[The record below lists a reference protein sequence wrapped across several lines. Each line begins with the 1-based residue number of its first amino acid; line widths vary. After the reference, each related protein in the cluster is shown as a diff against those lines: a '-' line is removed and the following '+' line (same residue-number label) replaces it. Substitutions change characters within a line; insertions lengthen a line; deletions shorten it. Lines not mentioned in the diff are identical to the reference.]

1 MNVSRQ
7 LIVIL
12 FGSTLGVA
20 AFAQEATPAPEFS
33 RPSTLSRAEVK
44 ADLMRSQ
51 ANGEYASIGAEGQEA
66 THTNAVA
73 PSTLTRAEVTAELK
87 RSQASGEYARIVA
100 EGQEAVYPMTS
111 AEHEVREH
119 MAGR

>member
-1 MNVSRQ
+1 MNLSRQ

-33 RPSTLSRAEVK
+33 RPSTLTRAEVK

-51 ANGEYASIGAEGQEA
+51 ANGD
-66 THTNAVA
+66 
-73 PSTLTRAEVTAELK
+73 
-87 RSQASGEYARIVA
+87 YARIVA
-100 EGQEAVYPMTS
+100 EGQEAIHTHAVAPSTLTRVEVTAELKRAQASGEYARIAAEGQEAVHPM
-111 AEHEVREH
+111 AGADHQAQH